1 MDRENVQQ
9 CAMWDLNKTTYKELN
24 NCILSHNVAE
34 SQSIY
39 YARFYYKEIR
49 VTDRIQF
56 KSLYLSTIWTD
67 WI

>member
-9 CAMWDLNKTTYKELN
+9 CAMWDLNKITYKELN

-34 SQSIY
+34 SQSVH
-39 YARFYYKEIR
+39 YAHFYYKEIR

-56 KSLYLSTIWTD
+56 IFCYENLTW
-67 WI
+67 